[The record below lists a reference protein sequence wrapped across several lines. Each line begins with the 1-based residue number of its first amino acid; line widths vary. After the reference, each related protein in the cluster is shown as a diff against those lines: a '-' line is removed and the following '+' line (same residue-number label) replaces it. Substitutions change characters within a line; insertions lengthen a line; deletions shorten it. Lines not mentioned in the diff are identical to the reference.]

1 MSTKYYKRDIYDPD
15 YRLTDLRNIDS
26 FKTQFYSIPD
36 LTGGLNYDTK
46 LDMAIAYE
54 KEESEYKTLWYHIK
68 SLNDIIYITNLEE
81 KNLYLKEIA
90 ENLKYIKIVKKPEFI
105 LYHWT

>member
-46 LDMAIAYE
+46 LDMAIAYK
-54 KEESEYKTLWYHIK
+54 KEESEDEIE
-68 SLNDIIYITNLEE
+68 DDFDYIEE
-81 KNLYLKEIA
+81 EEDEIDYM
-90 ENLKYIKIVKKPEFI
+90 EE
-105 LYHWT
+105 